1 MDIAALSM
9 NLSQMEVAQGA
20 SVSVMKM
27 AMDVASKGAIN
38 RLSKDA
44 GSKYTN
50 HGTISQPSY
59 REKYRYKNIAGENLQ
74 PYFCKKVFILFK
86 L

>member
-9 NLSQMEVAQGA
+9 GLSQMKVAQES

-27 AMDVASKGAIN
+27 AMDSAKGQSVDLARMIDVN
-38 RLSKDA
+38 TQIMEQSVNPHIG
-44 GSKYTN
+44 GS
-50 HGTISQPSY
+50 ID
-59 REKYRYKNIAGENLQ
+59 L
-74 PYFCKKVFILFK
+74 K